1 MENEARVSYL
11 EMVISAKAIEIYVL
25 KGGQGASGE
34 YVNVG
39 SLKGRPAVDHP
50 FKYHYKFSA
59 ADLPETRV
67 ALLQL
72 RLTPHA
78 EGATEVYLFRFSVL
92 VGDANMRH
100 KSNIV
105 SSMSSMQG
113 ALAVGGQVRHPG
125 TSGMSSTS
133 TSMVALGGGGGGG
146 WSAGQQQQQQQQQGQ
161 YWGGGVVATRNNAN
175 QVALAGNGS
184 GGEGAVVA
192 EALNDVMGKM
202 LTVVSKKTKGYVGST
217 YKKTEDKIAAR
228 MRSMEAKISGF
239 EQVVGQNLERRLLDL
254 EHVMATLNERI
265 APKEECGKEGGGE
278 MEGGKKQ
285 RLKGGEGK
293 RRVRRGHSGGGVEES
308 KGGEDGRVRS
318 QQRQQPIA
326 T

>member
-11 EMVISAKAIEIYVL
+11 EMVISAKAVEIYIL
-25 KGGQGASGE
+25 KGGQSASGE

-59 ADLPETRV
+59 AELPDTRV

-78 EGATEVYLFRFSVL
+78 EGATEVHVFRFSVM
-92 VGDANMRH
+92 VGDANARH
-100 KSNIV
+100 KPNIAA
-105 SSMSSMQG
+105 SIN
-113 ALAVGGQVRHPG
+113 LAKNTVVGGNVAHLAG
-125 TSGMSSTS
+125 DN
-133 TSMVALGGGGGGG
+133 TSMVALTR
-146 WSAGQQQQQQQQQGQ
+146 AAQTHQAHQQGQ
-161 YWGGGVVATRNNAN
+161 CPGAGVVATRNNAN
-175 QVALAGNGS
+175 QVALAGPGNGE
-184 GGEGAVVA
+184 EGAVVA

-228 MRSMEAKISGF
+228 MKSMEAKISGF
-239 EQVVGQNLERRLLDL
+239 EQVVGNNLERRLLDL

-265 APKEECGKEGGGE
+265 SPKGSPDRAEEKEPAGA
-278 MEGGKKQ
+278 
-285 RLKGGEGK
+285 
-293 RRVRRGHSGGGVEES
+293 RGWVGGVEES
-308 KGGEDGRVRS
+308 KASFRHVLS
-318 QQRQQPIA
+318 

>member
-11 EMVISAKAIEIYVL
+11 EMVISAKAVEIYVL

-146 WSAGQQQQQQQQQGQ
+146 WSAGQQQQQQQQQQGQ
-161 YWGGGVVATRNNAN
+161 YRGGRVVATRNNAN

-265 APKEECGKEGGGE
+265 APQEEGGKEGE
-278 MEGGKKQ
+278 GKKQ
-285 RLKGGEGK
+285 RGKGGEGK
-293 RRVRRGHSGGGVEES
+293 KRVRRGYSGGGVEES
-308 KGGEDGRVRS
+308 KGGEDGRGRS
-318 QQRQQPIA
+318 QQRQHPIA

>member
-11 EMVISAKAIEIYVL
+11 EMVISAKAVELYVL

-78 EGATEVYLFRFSVL
+78 EGATEVYLFRLSVL

-113 ALAVGGQVRHPG
+113 ALAIGGQVRHPG

-146 WSAGQQQQQQQQQGQ
+146 WSAQQQQQRQQQQQGQ
-161 YWGGGVVATRNNAN
+161 YRGGGVVATRNNAN

-228 MRSMEAKISGF
+228 MKSMEAKISGF

-254 EHVMATLNERI
+254 EHVMATLNDRI
-265 APKEECGKEGGGE
+265 VPKEE
-278 MEGGKKQ
+278 
-285 RLKGGEGK
+285 GGEGK
-293 RRVRRGHSGGGVEES
+293 KQQRGKRRARRGYSGGGVEES
-308 KGGEDGRVRS
+308 KGGEGGREGRS